1 MKVQISYG
9 AELED
14 VPGITYNLTSEVADN
29 LETLAGV
36 LRDSD
41 AELSAQEYDLQ
52 NLKLY
57 ADRAGTVQAD
67 LVRLSDRLTDCYKL
81 LRGYYQIMENPPQ
94 EPPEAPP
101 EQQDEPTEVSVET
114 LDTEDED
121 V

>member
-41 AELSAQEYDLQ
+41 AELSAQ
-52 NLKLY
+52 
-57 ADRAGTVQAD
+57 
-67 LVRLSDRLTDCYKL
+67 
-81 LRGYYQIMENPPQ
+81 
-94 EPPEAPP
+94 
-101 EQQDEPTEVSVET
+101 PTKTS
-114 LDTEDED
+114 
-121 V
+121 

>member
-29 LETLAGV
+29 LEMLATV
-36 LRDSD
+36 LRE
-41 AELSAQEYDLQ
+41 AEVELLAKEYDLQ

-67 LVRLSDRLTDCYKL
+67 MVRLSDRLTDCYKL
-81 LRGYYQIMENPPQ
+81 LRGYYQIIESPPP
-94 EPPEAPP
+94 PPEDPLL
-101 EQQDEPTEVSVET
+101 DDKVEPTEVSVEAS
-114 LDTEDED
+114 DAEGED